1 MFGNLLRRLRPLGPE
16 PVRGPV
22 QRPQEGACGDGG
34 VGGVERPGAQAADD
48 EGADAALVAVAFG
61 DDARAQT
68 RRQRVDFEMR
78 GRALDLVDQAEHV
91 RDRHLAQSRRQRA
104 AIPARRG
111 ERTQQPVGG
120 LILAEEEELVLAA
133 EVVIQVGRGK
143 VGRDRDMAHAG
154 GGEAARPEDPR
165 RRAHDVHAPGMG
177 PFRTAVRNLNH
188 GSDCSPGQAR
198 GQDPRVKVLR
208 VLGVLEVL
216 RVLDGSWVRAWLR
229 VRNL

>member
-133 EVVIQVGRGK
+133 EVVIQVARGK
-143 VGRDRDMAHAG
+143 VRRDRDMAHAG

-188 GSDCSPGQAR
+188 GSDCSPGVDAE
-198 GQDPRVKVLR
+198 PRVAREVREVRK
-208 VLGVLEVL
+208 VLEVL
-216 RVLDGSWVRAWLR
+216 GGLRLR